1 MLIVQKLIIL
11 KSMFPMLALLIVWDM
26 VWKWIALYKAGT
38 KKEIW
43 RFICLFIF
51 NTCGLLPITYLLI
64 DSTKTDNIDLLNEND
79 KIKPEIKQ
87 HKKTL
92 KGGVKKWENVMS
104 EKKQKETQKGSW
116 KKGQK
121 KLSKKTQK

>member
-1 MLIVQKLIIL
+1 MLIIPKLIIL
-11 KSMFPMLALLIVWDM
+11 KSVFPMLAFLIVWDM
-26 VWKWIALYKAGT
+26 VWKWIALYKAWT

-51 NTCGLLPITYLLI
+51 NTCGLLPIIYILI
-64 DSTKTDNIDLLNEND
+64 DSTQTDNIDLPKEND

-92 KGGVKKWENVMS
+92 KGGVKKWENVMP
-104 EKKQKETQKGSW
+104 EKKQKETQKDSW

-121 KLSKKTQK
+121 KSSKKTQK